1 MALHGPRKAMTS
13 VRFTHSAPSPYSSME
28 RIDTSEVSD
37 TGSIPVRGSIYNQKK
52 IMASFFREGNRL
64 SFNGFKG
71 TIIKITETYRK
82 NVLVLKVSE
91 YPRRGQFLD
100 RKVETIGIF
109 EYPDGTLEFMSII
122 D

>member
-1 MALHGPRKAMTS
+1 
-13 VRFTHSAPSPYSSME
+13 
-28 RIDTSEVSD
+28 
-37 TGSIPVRGSIYNQKK
+37 
-52 IMASFFREGNRL
+52 MASYFTEGSKL

-82 NVLVLKVSE
+82 NVIVLKVSE
-91 YPRRGQFLD
+91 FPNKNPFPG
-100 RKVETIGIF
+100 RKVEAIGIF

>member
-1 MALHGPRKAMTS
+1 
-13 VRFTHSAPSPYSSME
+13 
-28 RIDTSEVSD
+28 
-37 TGSIPVRGSIYNQKK
+37 
-52 IMASFFREGNRL
+52 MASFFREGGKL

-82 NVLVLKVSE
+82 NVLVLRVTE
-91 YPRRGQFLD
+91 FPARNPFPG

>member
-1 MALHGPRKAMTS
+1 
-13 VRFTHSAPSPYSSME
+13 
-28 RIDTSEVSD
+28 
-37 TGSIPVRGSIYNQKK
+37 
-52 IMASFFREGNRL
+52 MASYFSEGSRL

-91 YPRRGQFLD
+91 YPKKGQFQY
-100 RKVETIGIF
+100 RKIETIGIF
-109 EYPDGTLEFMSII
+109 EYPDGTLEFMSVI

>member
-1 MALHGPRKAMTS
+1 MD
-13 VRFTHSAPSPYSSME
+13 
-28 RIDTSEVSD
+28 RIGDSESSD
-37 TGSIPVRGSIYNQKK
+37 TGSIPVRRTTLRD
-52 IMASFFREGNRL
+52 IMASFFREGSKL

-82 NVLVLKVSE
+82 NVLVVRVTDFPNPNPFKGRL
-91 YPRRGQFLD
+91 
-100 RKVETIGIF
+100 VEAIGIF

>member
-1 MALHGPRKAMTS
+1 
-13 VRFTHSAPSPYSSME
+13 
-28 RIDTSEVSD
+28 
-37 TGSIPVRGSIYNQKK
+37 
-52 IMASFFREGNRL
+52 MASYFKEGSRL

-82 NVLVLKVSE
+82 NVIVLKVSDL
-91 YPRRGQFLD
+91 PSKNPFPG

>member
-1 MALHGPRKAMTS
+1 
-13 VRFTHSAPSPYSSME
+13 
-28 RIDTSEVSD
+28 
-37 TGSIPVRGSIYNQKK
+37 
-52 IMASFFREGNRL
+52 MASFFREGGRL

-82 NVLVLKVSE
+82 NVIVLKVAE
-91 YPRRGQFLD
+91 FPARNPFPG

-109 EYPDGTLEFMSII
+109 EYPDGTLEFMSVI

>member
-1 MALHGPRKAMTS
+1 
-13 VRFTHSAPSPYSSME
+13 
-28 RIDTSEVSD
+28 
-37 TGSIPVRGSIYNQKK
+37 
-52 IMASFFREGNRL
+52 MASFFREGGRI

-82 NVLVLKVSE
+82 NVIVIKVSE
-91 YPRRGQFLD
+91 FPKNYRHS
-100 RKVETIGIF
+100 KNVTSIGIF